1 MTTVGTQNE
10 TPREA
15 WLQETLAKIPAGARL
30 LDAGAGEQRHKK
42 YCTHLKYV
50 AQDFAQYDGKGDAV
64 GLQTGAWDQTK
75 LDIVG
80 DIAAIAEP
88 SGSFDVVLC
97 VEVFEHIPHPV
108 EALKE
113 LARLLKPGG
122 SLILTAPFCSMTHFA
137 PYHFYTGFSRYFY
150 QHYLPL
156 YGFEVVEIQFNGNY
170 FEYLAQEVRR
180 LPEIATRYAGR
191 RSRTPQ
197 SIALRFASLVM
208 LKALQV
214 FTQADTGSSELLC
227 YGTHILAVKKV

>member
-10 TPREA
+10 APREA

-122 SLILTAPFCSMTHFA
+122 SLILTTPFCSMTHFA

-156 YGFEVVEIQFNGNY
+156 YGFEIVEIQFNGNY

-180 LPEIATRYAGR
+180 LPEIAPRYAGR

-214 FTQADTGSSELLC
+214 FTQADTDSSELLC

>member
-10 TPREA
+10 APREA
-15 WLQETLAKIPAGARL
+15 WLKETLAKIPAGARL

-42 YCTHLKYV
+42 YCTHLEYV

-88 SGSFDVVLC
+88 GGSFDAVLC

-137 PYHFYTGFSRYFY
+137 PYHYYTGFSRYFY

-156 YGFEVVEIQFNGNY
+156 YGFEIVEMQFNGNY

-180 LPEIATRYAGR
+180 LPEVAARYAGR

-197 SIALRFASLVM
+197 SIALRLASLVI
-208 LKALQV
+208 LKALQG
-214 FTQADTGSSELLC
+214 FTQADRGSSELLC
-227 YGTHILAVKKV
+227 YGTHVLAVKEA